1 MEKACKTCLSVVALF
16 NYVMTNIM
24 NGIVELQSIP
34 VVLKRGILV
43 PVYKGSG
50 RDPLIMD
57 AMKVLFS
64 SQF

>member
-1 MEKACKTCLSVVALF
+1 MALF

-24 NGIVELQSIP
+24 NGIVELESIP